1 MYYVVDI
8 SCIIVELCY
17 IHLFLRSVN
26 TQRKRSICKTIV
38 YFTIFGIIITVLSL
52 FSDNSLL
59 RVFVTFVGIA
69 LLSIFLF
76 NSKIIVSLFSS
87 FVFVSLVILNDIIV
101 MILLSFMGIDNNVLM
116 VSGNGRMLYV
126 ISTHIVLFGIVS
138 VACCLINR
146 HGGNI
151 VSIRNFLPLLPCWLV
166 SILLGCML
174 CKFVERGLF
183 ELHPLYLLVMVGL
196 LYTNIA
202 MVYFTNRLSEQEQ
215 ERHKAELA
223 EHHYAMQKEYYQ
235 QFHAQQEDTK
245 ALWHD
250 ISKYM
255 KAMQVLTVENYAKE
269 AQEVSAQVQT
279 LIDSIDGVVDV
290 NNRVVSVILNEYA
303 VAAKELNVK
312 MTMNVQ
318 IPPEIFVT
326 AADLYILIGNTI
338 DNALDACS
346 ELDENKRKIDLQLRT
361 HNDIL
366 FYQLSNPYSDNHK
379 KRKRNQYHGYGLK
392 NVCKCVERYNGTLS
406 TDDSDGTFCVT
417 ARLNSI

>member
-1 MYYVVDI
+1 MYYIVEI
-8 SCIIVELCY
+8 ACIIAEICY
-17 IHLFLRSVN
+17 IHMFLRSVN
-26 TQRKRSICKTIV
+26 IQGKRALYKTLGC
-38 YFTIFGIIITVLSL
+38 YAMFGVIITVLSL

-59 RVFVTFVGIA
+59 RVCITFVGIA
-69 LLSIFLF
+69 LLSILLF
-76 NSKIIVSLFSS
+76 HAKVLLSLFSS
-87 FVFVSLVILNDIIV
+87 FVFVALVVLNDIIV
-101 MILLSFMGIDNNVLM
+101 MILFSFFGIDSNALM
-116 VSGNGRMLYV
+116 YSGNSRMLYV
-126 ISTHIVLFGIVS
+126 VSTHIVLFGIVAI
-138 VACCLINR
+138 VCLINR
-146 HGGNI
+146 HGGSVI
-151 VSIRNFLPLLPCWLV
+151 SARNFLSLLPCWLV

-174 CKFVERGLF
+174 CKFVENEPF

-202 MVYFTNRLSEQEQ
+202 MAYFINRLSEQDQ

-255 KAMQVLTVENYAKE
+255 RAMQALTVENNAKE
-269 AQEVSAQVQT
+269 ARDVLSQVQA
-279 LIDSIDGVVDV
+279 LIDSVDGVVDV
-290 NNRVVSVILNEYA
+290 NNSIVSVILNEYV
-303 VAAKELNVK
+303 VAAKELNMK
-312 MTMNVQ
+312 LKLDVQ
-318 IPPEIFVT
+318 IPSELFVT
-326 AADLYILIGNTI
+326 AADLYVLIGNTL

-346 ELDENKRKIDLQLRT
+346 ELDETAREINLHLRL

-366 FYQLSNPYSDNHK
+366 FYQLSNPYIASHA

-392 NVCKCVERYNGTLS
+392 NVCKCVERYNGTLT
-406 TDDSDGTFCVT
+406 TDDSNGIFCVT

>member
-1 MYYVVDI
+1 MYY
-8 SCIIVELCY
+8 IVEIACIVAEICY
-17 IHLFLRSVN
+17 IHMFLRSVN
-26 TQRKRSICKTIV
+26 ILGKRELFKTFLC
-38 YFTIFGIIITVLSL
+38 YSIFGVIITILSV

-59 RVFVTFVGIA
+59 RICVTFIGIT
-69 LLSIFLF
+69 LISRFLF
-76 NSKIIVSLFSS
+76 QATPLSSLFSS
-87 FVFVSLVILNDIIV
+87 FVFVAIVILNEVLV
-101 MILLSFMGIDNNVLM
+101 MILLSFIGIDNKILM

-126 ISTHIVLFGIVS
+126 ISSHIILFGII
-138 VACCLINR
+138 AIACLINR
-146 HGGNI
+146 HGGSI
-151 VSIRNFLPLLPCWLV
+151 VSTKNFLSLLPCWLV

-174 CKFVERGLF
+174 CKFVETKPAD
-183 ELHPLYLLVMVGL
+183 LHPLYLLVMVGL

-215 ERHKAELA
+215 EKHKAELA

-255 KAMQVLTVENYAKE
+255 RAMQVLASQNNTKE
-269 AQEVSAQVQT
+269 AEAVVSQVQS
-279 LIDSIDGVVDV
+279 LIDSVDGVVDV
-290 NNRVVSVILNEYA
+290 NNRVVSVILNEYI
-303 VAAKELNVK
+303 VSAKELNVK
-312 MTMNVQ
+312 IKLDVQ
-318 IPPEIFVT
+318 VPSELFVT
-326 AADLYILIGNTI
+326 AADLYVLIGNTL

-346 ELDENKRKIDLQLRT
+346 ELDEYARNIDLHLRL

-366 FYQLSNPYSDNHK
+366 FYQLSNPYLASHI

-392 NVCKCVERYNGTLS
+392 NVCKCVERYNGSLT
-406 TDDSDGTFCVT
+406 TDDSNGIFCVT